1 MTWADKMRE
10 APPESLYEFVTTLGL
25 LVDDRCA
32 LVEQQVEQF
41 RELLNGT
48 PADIEF
54 IRHALEDSPAEAGAA
69 QYAICGVIVHP
80 RAYLAHRQLLIENAR
95 LRRELENDGSEKSA

>member
-10 APPESLYEFVTTLGL
+10 APPESLYQFVTTLGR

-41 RELLNGT
+41 RDLLNGT

-54 IRHALEDSPAEAGAA
+54 VRHAP
-69 QYAICGVIVHP
+69 P
-80 RAYLAHRQLLIENAR
+80 LACAR
-95 LRRELENDGSEKSA
+95 SVGQVFGDTVVLAFGKAR